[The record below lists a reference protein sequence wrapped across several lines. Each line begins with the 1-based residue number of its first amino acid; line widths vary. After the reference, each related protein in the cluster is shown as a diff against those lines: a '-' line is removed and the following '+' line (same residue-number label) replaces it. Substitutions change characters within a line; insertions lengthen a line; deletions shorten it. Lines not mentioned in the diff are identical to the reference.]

1 MLRPCSRLYPHCGSN
16 WHSIP
21 PWWNMKWSKSK
32 LRFPIASPWNNVKS
46 GRFIYPV
53 LWRFT
58 TPDFNPR
65 YGLRVDLQFLLGH
78 LGFVVCG
85 LNLTAL
91 QGAKEQIN
99 QPCDGISLQMM
110 GRHGDIT
117 GDLAHKADNS
127 EDFMGI
133 PPGYFMGY
141 VEPRIWFGSVWKFMG
156 KMELWRFIKHGME
169 WVA

>member
-1 MLRPCSRLYPHCGSN
+1 M
-16 WHSIP
+16 
-21 PWWNMKWSKSK
+21 
-32 LRFPIASPWNNVKS
+32 KS

-91 QGAKEQIN
+91 QGTKEQIN

-117 GDLAHKADNS
+117 GDLAHKVDNS

-141 VEPRIWFGSVWKFMG
+141 VEPRI
-156 KMELWRFIKHGME
+156 
-169 WVA
+169 